1 MKKTIIAA
9 ALILGLAGM
18 NPVFAEQK
26 IAVVDVQAVVSSS
39 SQVKSLK
46 KANENNMKELEK
58 WIKVAKDDIE
68 AMINR
73 VKNIAV
79 PASKYN
85 TVSTVPKNL
94 GRRQIARM

>member
-1 MKKTIIAA
+1 MKDAA
-9 ALILGLAGM
+9 NYVCPM
-18 NPVFAEQK
+18 
-26 IAVVDVQAVVSSS
+26 
-39 SQVKSLK
+39 
-46 KANENNMKELEK
+46 
-58 WIKVAKDDIE
+58 IKVAKDDIE

-85 TVSTVPKNL
+85 TVSTAPKNL